1 MRKTYFVLG
10 ALALVLII
18 AAGATAQGQGLI
30 GSRDIRNGSVTSA
43 DIKDRTI
50 LARDLKRSLITS
62 LRGRRGPQGPRGQ
75 AGFAGP
81 AGPAGPAGAAGP
93 AGPAGAK
100 GDKGDPGASALNPV
114 PSGQTIH
121 GVIGLDVD
129 AQAAAGD
136 WGVLMSMP
144 MPATAVLT
152 DDDVHIDVT
161 TWEELNPGD
170 LQPTSGEDPAEELA
184 CTGTVATPTAP
195 PGQVCI
201 YVQHADNAVDL
212 FGFGVNSDQGFKL
225 NFTNQGTGDAY
236 VDAVWAY
243 TAP

>member
-1 MRKTYFVLG
+1 
-10 ALALVLII
+10 
-18 AAGATAQGQGLI
+18 
-30 GSRDIRNGSVTSA
+30 
-43 DIKDRTI
+43 
-50 LARDLKRSLITS
+50 
-62 LRGRRGPQGPRGQ
+62 
-75 AGFAGP
+75 
-81 AGPAGPAGAAGP
+81 
-93 AGPAGAK
+93 
-100 GDKGDPGASALNPV
+100 
-114 PSGQTIH
+114 
-121 GVIGLDVD
+121 
-129 AQAAAGD
+129 
-136 WGVLMSMP
+136 